1 MTSTNEALWNDLLKW
16 QIDINKKDEALL
28 KSKPIHDKTV
38 SPIREMTEIVLDNL
52 KPKGLNALS
61 STPKKDI
68 PVNKKP
74 TLIERAEA
82 EKTKGNDYFK
92 QSNFKQAVIHYTKA
106 IELNPTVSVYYV
118 NRAMA
123 YIKLEN
129 YIEAERDCT
138 KGIQFDTKNVKAYW
152 RRGIALQKLGRI
164 VEAKKDMELAL
175 KLEPKNATIAKDL
188 QALISSNKTLP
199 EEQKTNSKS
208 KFRSLP
214 INVID
219 AAYEPQSSQQPP
231 LTPVSTSKV
240 NKTTQPAS
248 EAPMTTAKQAKN
260 VKEST
265 ANKTLVKEE
274 QRKENEKKT
283 TDSLPVKVTTEKAW
297 PAIVP
302 SSTVPLK
309 FPVPKTN
316 FEFERDWKTCKARG
330 IDVLYQYFQNIPPAS
345 FATLFKSSLESD
357 YFEQMIHILA
367 TKYVEQKTLKD
378 IYDVLDG
385 LSRVKRLD
393 MLLMFL
399 SKQQEKELESL
410 FTLIKSSDVV
420 PKDKVDRLSMFYK
433 IR

>member
-1 MTSTNEALWNDLLKW
+1 MTTNEALWNDLLKW
-16 QIDINKKDEALL
+16 QTDINKKDEALL
-28 KSKPIHDKTV
+28 KSKPIHDKAI

-61 STPKKDI
+61 STSKNDI
-68 PVNKKP
+68 SVNKKP

-92 QSNFKQAVIHYTKA
+92 QSNFKQAVVHYTKA

-188 QALISSNKTLP
+188 QALISTNKTLP
-199 EEQKTNSKS
+199 KEQKTNSEN

-240 NKTTQPAS
+240 NKTPQPVS
-248 EAPMTTAKQAKN
+248 GTPMATAKQTKD
-260 VKEST
+260 VKEIT
-265 ANKTLVKEE
+265 ANITSVKEE
-274 QRKENEKKT
+274 QRKEKKT
-283 TDSLPVKVTTEKAW
+283 TDSVPAKVTTEKTR

-309 FPVPKTN
+309 FSVPKTN

-367 TKYVEQKTLKD
+367 TKYVEQKTPKD

-420 PKDKVDRLSMFYK
+420 PKDKMDRLSMFYK